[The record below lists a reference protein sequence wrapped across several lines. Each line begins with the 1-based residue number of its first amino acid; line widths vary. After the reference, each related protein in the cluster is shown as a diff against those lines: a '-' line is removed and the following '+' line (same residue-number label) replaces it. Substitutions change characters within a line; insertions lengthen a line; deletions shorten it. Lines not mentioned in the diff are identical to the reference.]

1 MHRITKLL
9 MFGLCARARACTCV
23 CKRERERDETWE
35 IIYPL
40 DAKRGRSTEHAA
52 KTEVMP
58 AAVPSTV
65 FSSKGK
71 AVKLAA
77 QRLHRDLDYVSFLF
91 SLKKHNYVS
100 FF

>member
-1 MHRITKLL
+1 MHAHGHMHVSVCR
-9 MFGLCARARACTCV
+9 CTRE
-23 CKRERERDETWE
+23 RERERDETWE

-71 AVKLAA
+71 AVKLTA

-91 SLKKHNYVS
+91 SLKKNNYVS